1 MRVTISLLI
10 IVAGLFGCALRNPKS
25 REQYYKYT
33 DSISHTQLDTSC
45 LQFNR
50 NTQLRINSRLK
61 EFSFSPPDS
70 AGRQYVERIVYATE
84 EWGVEDSAKM
94 ISSAASVIERQE
106 VYSSVLT
113 GKEVVK
119 QKSNNIAWLVIGLG
133 LVSLLFLLWKTN

>member
-1 MRVTISLLI
+1 MRVAIFILI
-10 IVAGLFGCALRNPKS
+10 IVAGLSSCASRNPGS
-25 REQYYKYT
+25 REQYHRYT
-33 DSISHTQLDTSC
+33 DSVSHMQLDTSC

-50 NTQLRINSRLK
+50 NTQLRISSKLK

-70 AGRQYVERIVYATE
+70 TGRQFVERIVCVTE

-94 ISSAASVIERQE
+94 ISTAASVIERQE
-106 VYSSVLT
+106 VHSSVLT

-119 QKSNNIAWLVIGLG
+119 QKTNSITWFVIGLV

>member
-1 MRVTISLLI
+1 MRVAISLLI

-70 AGRQYVERIVYATE
+70 AGRQYVERIVCVTE

-106 VYSSVLT
+106 VHSSVLT

>member
-1 MRVTISLLI
+1 MRVAISLLI

-50 NTQLRINSRLK
+50 NTQLRINSKLK

-70 AGRQYVERIVYATE
+70 AGRQFVERIVCVTE
-84 EWGVEDSAKM
+84 EWGVEDSAEM

-106 VYSSVLT
+106 VHSSVLT

-119 QKSNNIAWLVIGLG
+119 QKTNSITWFVIGLV

>member
-1 MRVTISLLI
+1 MRVAISLLI

-33 DSISHTQLDTSC
+33 DSISHIQLDTSC

-50 NTQLRINSRLK
+50 NTQLRINSKLK

-70 AGRQYVERIVYATE
+70 AGRQFVERIVCVTE
-84 EWGVEDSAKM
+84 EWGVEDSAEM

-106 VYSSVLT
+106 VHSSVLT

-119 QKSNNIAWLVIGLG
+119 QKTNSITWFVIGLV